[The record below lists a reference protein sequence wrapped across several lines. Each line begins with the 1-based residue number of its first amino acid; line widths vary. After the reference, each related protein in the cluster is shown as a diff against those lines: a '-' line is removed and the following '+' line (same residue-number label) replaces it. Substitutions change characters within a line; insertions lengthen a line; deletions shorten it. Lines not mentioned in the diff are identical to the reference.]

1 MQPSGN
7 LHIGNYLGALK
18 NWVRIQHDY
27 ECIFCIV
34 DLHAITL
41 YQDPAELRGKIREI
55 AALYLA
61 AGIDPQ
67 HCSIMVQSAVPAH
80 AELAWML
87 TCVTPVGWLERMTQ
101 YKAKSARYRAAEEA
115 FPPPYPP
122 AYGPAYSRTESAA
135 EEANPPA
142 SPPAYQA
149 PSVGDGI
156 LQYPVLMAADILL
169 YQAGIVP
176 VGEDQAQHLELTRDI
191 AQRFNSLYGDTF
203 VVPGTSLPTVG
214 ARIMGLDD
222 PSQKMSKSV
231 EGANHA
237 VALLDPPA
245 KIRKTIMRATT
256 DSNPAVDFDTAGA
269 GVLNLLAIYQAFSG
283 ATEDEMKA
291 RFTGMRYGDLK
302 KQVAEMAIAYLEPF
316 QQRYREITADPSY
329 LAGVLRA
336 GAERV
341 APIAN
346 STVQV
351 VKERMG
357 LYT

>member
-1 MQPSGN
+1 MQPTGN

-34 DLHAITL
+34 DLHAVTV
-41 YQDPAELRGKIREI
+41 YQDPVGLRAKIREI

-61 AGIDPQ
+61 AGIDPKA
-67 HCSIMVQSAVPAH
+67 CAIMVQSAVPAH
-80 AELAWML
+80 SELSWML
-87 TCVTPVGWLERMTQ
+87 TCVTPIGWLERMTQ
-101 YKAKSARYRAAEEA
+101 YKMKAAKQE
-115 FPPPYPP
+115 
-122 AYGPAYSRTESAA
+122 
-135 EEANPPA
+135 
-142 SPPAYQA
+142 
-149 PSVGDGI
+149 SVGDGL

-176 VGEDQAQHLELTRDI
+176 VGDDQSQHLELTRDI

-214 ARIMGLDD
+214 ARVMGLDD
-222 PSQKMSKSV
+222 PTQKMSKSAA
-231 EGANHA
+231 GANHA

-256 DSNPAVDFDTAGA
+256 DSQPAVDVATAGP
-269 GVLNLLAIYQAFSG
+269 GVLNLLSIYQAFSG
-283 ATEDEMKA
+283 ASDDDVKSTFD
-291 RFTGMRYGDLK
+291 GLRYGDLK
-302 KQVAEMAIAYLEPF
+302 KQVAEVVVAHLEPF
-316 QQRYREITADPSY
+316 QQRYREITADPAY
-329 LAGVLRA
+329 LDGILRE

-346 STVQV
+346 STVRT

>member
-1 MQPSGN
+1 MQPTGN

-34 DLHAITL
+34 DLHAVTV
-41 YQDPAELRGKIREI
+41 YQDPAELRAKIREI

-61 AGIDPQ
+61 AGIDPKA
-67 HCSIMVQSAVPAH
+67 CAIMVQSAVPAH
-80 AELAWML
+80 TELSWML
-87 TCVTPVGWLERMTQ
+87 TCVTPIGWLERMTQ
-101 YKAKSARYRAAEEA
+101 YKMKAAKQE
-115 FPPPYPP
+115 
-122 AYGPAYSRTESAA
+122 
-135 EEANPPA
+135 
-142 SPPAYQA
+142 
-149 PSVGDGI
+149 SVGDGL

-176 VGEDQAQHLELTRDI
+176 VGDDQSQHLELTRDI

-203 VVPGTSLPTVG
+203 VVPGTSLPSVG
-214 ARIMGLDD
+214 ARVMGLDD
-222 PSQKMSKSV
+222 PSQKMSKSAA
-231 EGANHA
+231 GANHA

-256 DSNPAVDFDTAGA
+256 DSQPAVDVATAGP
-269 GVLNLLAIYQAFSG
+269 GVLNLLSIYQAFCG
-283 ATEDEMKA
+283 ASDDEVKST
-291 RFTGMRYGDLK
+291 FNGLRYGDLK
-302 KQVAEMAIAYLEPF
+302 KQVAEVVVANLEPF
-316 QQRYREITADPSY
+316 QQRYREITADPAY
-329 LAGVLRA
+329 LDGILHE

-346 STVQV
+346 STVRT

>member
-1 MQPSGN
+1 MKTRVFSGMQPSGN

-34 DLHAITL
+34 DLHAISL
-41 YQDPAELRGKIREI
+41 YQDPAELGSKITEI

-61 AGIDPQ
+61 AGIDPRE
-67 HCSIMVQSAVPAH
+67 CAIMVQSSVPAH

-101 YKAKSARYRAAEEA
+101 YKAKAAKQE
-115 FPPPYPP
+115 
-122 AYGPAYSRTESAA
+122 
-135 EEANPPA
+135 
-142 SPPAYQA
+142 
-149 PSVGDGI
+149 SVGDGI

-203 VVPGTSLPTVG
+203 VVPGTSLPAVG
-214 ARIMGLDD
+214 ARVMGLDD
-222 PSQKMSKSV
+222 PTIKMSKSAT
-231 EGANHA
+231 GANHA
-237 VALLDPPA
+237 VALLDPPDR
-245 KIRKTIMRATT
+245 IRKTIMRATT
-256 DSNPAVDFDTAGA
+256 DSNPAVDFDTAGP
-269 GVLNLLAIYQAFSG
+269 GVQNLLCIYQAFSG
-283 ATEDEMKA
+283 STDDHMK
-291 RFTGMRYGDLK
+291 RTFSGMRYGDLK
-302 KQVAEMAIAYLEPF
+302 KQVAEMVIAHVEPF
-316 QQRYREITADPSY
+316 QERYRQIVSDTGY
-329 LAGVLRA
+329 LASVLRE

-346 STVQV
+346 DTVRT
-351 VKERMG
+351 VKQRMG
-357 LYT
+357 LYV

>member
-1 MQPSGN
+1 MQPTGN

-34 DLHAITL
+34 DLHAVTV
-41 YQDPAELRGKIREI
+41 YQNPAELRAKITEI

-61 AGIDPQ
+61 AGIDPAA
-67 HCSIMVQSAVPAH
+67 STIMVQSAVPAH
-80 AELAWML
+80 SELAWML
-87 TCVTPVGWLERMTQ
+87 TCVTPIGWLERMTQ
-101 YKAKSARYRAAEEA
+101 YKTKSAKQ
-115 FPPPYPP
+115 
-122 AYGPAYSRTESAA
+122 ESI
-135 EEANPPA
+135 
-142 SPPAYQA
+142 
-149 PSVGDGI
+149 GDGL

-176 VGEDQAQHLELTRDI
+176 VGDDQSQHVELTRDV

-203 VVPGTSLPTVG
+203 VVPATNLPTVG
-214 ARIMGLDD
+214 ARVMGLDD
-222 PSQKMSKSV
+222 PTQKMSKSAT
-231 EGANHA
+231 GLNHA

-256 DSNPAVDFDTAGA
+256 DSLPAVDFDAAGP
-269 GVLNLLAIYQAFSG
+269 GVHNLVSIYQAFSG
-283 ATEDEMKA
+283 EPDDAIKA
-291 RFTGMRYGDLK
+291 RFAGMRYGDLK
-302 KQVAEMAIAYLEPF
+302 KQVAEMVIAHLEPF
-316 QQRYREITADPSY
+316 QQRYREITADPAY
-329 LAGVLRA
+329 LADVLRQ

-346 STVQV
+346 LTVRT